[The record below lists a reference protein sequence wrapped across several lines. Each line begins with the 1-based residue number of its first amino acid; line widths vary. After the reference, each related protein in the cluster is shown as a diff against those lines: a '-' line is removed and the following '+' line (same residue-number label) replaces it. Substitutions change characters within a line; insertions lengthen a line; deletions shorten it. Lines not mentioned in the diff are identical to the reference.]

1 MYEKEYDRV
10 DSELEISYWNNIFQN
25 NLYYIQRQAF

>member
-10 DSELEISYWNNIFQN
+10 DSELGISYWNNIFQN